1 MSKGKWKITK
11 FWDTICLDVGKY
23 AKGWNYEVAFWIDD
37 DVINEEYFEDKEE
50 AEQYLEYMKEKEN
63 E

>member
-1 MSKGKWKITK
+1 MNKGKWKITK

-23 AKGWNYEVAFWIDD
+23 AQGWNYEVAFWTDD
-37 DVINEEYFEDKEE
+37 DVIDEEYFENKQQ
-50 AEQYLEYMKEKEN
+50 AEQYFEKMIKGE